1 MSHTFVL
8 RTTIKYWTQVLHN
21 QHGLVHAWTFVHTHF
36 FIKMSHTIRTA
47 HNNKNVE
54 RVFAQPTRQKMFFV
68 TRSKKIYAGACNC
81 CHGGTRIYQN
91 RICLTNHT
99 LGENKSC
106 NFCTFECCT
115 ICTIEFCTICTFL
128 LDFDRSMEKCLQIN
142 GDGYLEDISIVEIPP
157 TLPPA
162 LPPALPP
169 CIFSALSDK
178 THFSHYFLRE
188 TQILSADYQW
198 ASIFS
203 WTIREDFFLNEK
215 IHFDRKLPLPRFQI
229 LIWKIFPRG

>member
-1 MSHTFVL
+1 MVHGEKVVHTRFFIKMSHTFVL

-21 QHGLVHAWTFVHTHF
+21 QHGLVHALKLVHTHF

-68 TRSKKIYAGACNC
+68 TRSKKIWVSACNC

-128 LDFDRSMEKCLQIN
+128 LDFDRSMKKCLQIN
-142 GDGYLEDISIVEIPP
+142 GDGYLVILSYSKQVLYWTSTKTAYQN
-157 TLPPA
+157 TLVKNKSFILAHLSVA
-162 LPPALPP
+162 LFSLLS
-169 CIFSALSDK
+169 SALFALL
-178 THFSHYFLRE
+178 TWF
-188 TQILSADYQW
+188 W
-198 ASIFS
+198 
-203 WTIREDFFLNEK
+203 
-215 IHFDRKLPLPRFQI
+215 
-229 LIWKIFPRG
+229 